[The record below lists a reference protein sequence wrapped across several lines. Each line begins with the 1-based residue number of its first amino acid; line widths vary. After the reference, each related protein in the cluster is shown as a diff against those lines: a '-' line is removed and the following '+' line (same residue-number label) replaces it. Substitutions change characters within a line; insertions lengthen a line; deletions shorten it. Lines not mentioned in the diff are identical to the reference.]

1 MPADLSTLLTRRA
14 LLHDSGLGIGGIALS
29 TLLSES
35 AGANRLSPKLAHY
48 APRAKNVI
56 FLFAGG
62 GVSQLDTFDP
72 KPELKKRHGQ
82 VLPDEL
88 AKGERFAFINPK
100 SKLLGSPYA
109 FKKHGDSG
117 MPFSE
122 LLPNLARLADRT
134 TLVRS
139 MRTDNVNHGPA
150 QKLMATGFEREGRPS
165 MGAWVTYGLG
175 SQNSDLPAFVDL
187 PTSKDRIRSPLK
199 AAGFLPSVYQAVT
212 LRPGAD
218 PVFYL
223 SDPAGMSRKDRR
235 STIDAINDLNRERLS
250 VVGDPE
256 IETRIAQYE
265 MAFRMQAAVP
275 ELLDL
280 SGETKDSLN
289 AYGIQEPGESSLARN
304 LLLARRLVERGV
316 RFVQLRDGDWD
327 HHDKIFT
334 NLPKMCAKLDRPLA
348 ALVLELEQRGL
359 LQETLVIWAGEFGRT
374 PMVQGRFN
382 NQGAG
387 RDHHKHAFTIWM
399 AGGGLKP
406 GLTYG
411 ATDELGYHITEN
423 PVHVH
428 DLQATILHLLGLDHE
443 ELTYRHAGRDHRL
456 TDEFGEV
463 KKDLLA

>member
-1 MPADLSTLLTRRA
+1 MSADFSTLLTRRA
-14 LLHDSGLGIGGIALS
+14 LLSDMGLGIGGIALA
-29 TLLSES
+29 TLLNES
-35 AGANRLSPKLAHY
+35 ADAKPLSLRPPHF

-72 KPELKKRHGQ
+72 KPELKTRHGQ

-100 SKLLGSPYA
+100 SKLLGSPYE
-109 FKKHGDSG
+109 FKEHGDCG
-117 MPFSE
+117 MVFSE
-122 LLPNLARLADRT
+122 LLPNLARLADKT
-134 TLVRS
+134 TLIRS
-139 MRTDNVNHGPA
+139 MQTDNVNHGPA
-150 QKLMATGFEREGRPS
+150 QELMATGFERQGRPS

-175 SQNSDLPAFVDL
+175 SENSNLPAFVDL
-187 PTSKDRIRSPLK
+187 PTKENVIRSPLK
-199 AAGFLPSVYQAVT
+199 AAGFLPSVYQAIT
-212 LRPGAD
+212 LRPGSD
-218 PVFYL
+218 PVYYL
-223 SDPAGMSRKDRR
+223 SDPAGMSRLDRR
-235 STIDAINDLNRERLS
+235 STIDAINDLNRERLA

-256 IETRIAQYE
+256 IDTRIAQYE
-265 MAFRMQAAVP
+265 LAFRMQAAVP

-280 SGETKDSLN
+280 SGESKDSLF
-289 AYGIQEPGESSLARN
+289 AYGIEDPGKPSLARN

-316 RFVQLRDGDWD
+316 RFVQLRDEDWD
-327 HHDKIFT
+327 HHDKIFV
-334 NLPKMCAKLDRPLA
+334 NLPKTCASLDRPLA
-348 ALVLELEQRGL
+348 ALIFELEQRGL
-359 LQETLVIWAGEFGRT
+359 LEETLVIWAGEFGRT
-374 PMVQGRFN
+374 PMVQGRFSN
-382 NQGAG
+382 KAAG

-411 ATDELGYHITEN
+411 ATDELGYHVTEN

-428 DLQATILHLLGLDHE
+428 DLQATILYLLGLDHV

-463 KKDLLA
+463 KNELLA

>member
-1 MPADLSTLLTRRA
+1 LLKDT
-14 LLHDSGLGIGGIALS
+14 GLGIGSIALA
-29 TLLSES
+29 TLLKES
-35 AGANRLSPKLAHY
+35 ASASPHSPKLSHF

-62 GVSQLDTFDP
+62 GVSHLDTFDP

-100 SKLLGSPYA
+100 SKLMGSPYA
-109 FKKHGDSG
+109 FKKHGGSG

-122 LLPNLARLADRT
+122 LLPNLATLADRT

-139 MRTDNVNHGPA
+139 VKTDNVNHGPA
-150 QKLMATGFEREGRPS
+150 QVLMATGFERVGRPS

-175 SQNSDLPAFVDL
+175 SENRDLPAFIDL
-187 PTSKDRIRSPLK
+187 PTDKNVIRSPLK

-265 MAFRMQAAVP
+265 MAFRMQTAVP

-280 SGETKDSLN
+280 SGESRRTLD
-289 AYGIQEPGESSLARN
+289 AYGIEDPAKPSLARN

-327 HHDKIFT
+327 HHDKIFV

-359 LQETLVIWAGEFGRT
+359 LEETLVIWAGEFGRT

-382 NQGAG
+382 NNAAG
-387 RDHHKHAFTIWM
+387 RDHHKHAFSIWM

-411 ATDELGYHITEN
+411 ATDEFGYHVTEN

-428 DLQATILHLLGLDHE
+428 DLQATILHLLGFDHKK
-443 ELTYRHAGRDHRL
+443 LIYRHAGRDHRL

-463 KKDLLA
+463 KKGLLA

>member
-1 MPADLSTLLTRRA
+1 
-14 LLHDSGLGIGGIALS
+14 
-29 TLLSES
+29 
-35 AGANRLSPKLAHY
+35 
-48 APRAKNVI
+48 
-56 FLFAGG
+56 
-62 GVSQLDTFDP
+62 
-72 KPELKKRHGQ
+72 
-82 VLPDEL
+82 
-88 AKGERFAFINPK
+88 
-100 SKLLGSPYA
+100 
-109 FKKHGDSG
+109 
-117 MPFSE
+117 
-122 LLPNLARLADRT
+122 
-134 TLVRS
+134 
-139 MRTDNVNHGPA
+139 
-150 QKLMATGFEREGRPS
+150 
-165 MGAWVTYGLG
+165 
-175 SQNSDLPAFVDL
+175 
-187 PTSKDRIRSPLK
+187 
-199 AAGFLPSVYQAVT
+199 
-212 LRPGAD
+212 
-218 PVFYL
+218 
-223 SDPAGMSRKDRR
+223 MSRKDRR

-250 VVGDPE
+250 VVDDPE

-443 ELTYRHAGRDHRL
+443 ELTYRHTGRDHRL
-456 TDEFGEV
+456 TDEFGEI